1 MQNAWFTTFTIS
13 ELLRENQQGVG
24 EGGYYPVLHRSG
36 LK

>member
-24 EGGYYPVLHRSG
+24 EGVITPSYPDQG
-36 LK
+36 